1 MAEQLAA
8 CAQQLFEGASGG
20 AEQRT
25 ANAWLMQFQARE
37 EAWQAAL
44 QLLER
49 PARDPQTQQPLA
61 APELVAMQILRLK
74 TQHEWAHIGAQQQHV
89 VRQVLCAHNHSHV
102 VINLIRSGTR
112 KWSDEHVAVSGIFCR
127 ETDAVEVAGTDVRS
141 SRRRSLARELPPR
154 LRDSGGHCGQVKQ
167 DLAGLEERRA
177 AARGRGVYRTEA
189 SARRCSGRVES

>member
-37 EAWQAAL
+37 EAWQ
-44 QLLER
+44 
-49 PARDPQTQQPLA
+49 